1 MYRKVKV
8 FIYMKF
14 FEVVSKIFPIVD
26 NDIVNTIAFFVVLII
41 GIVLILFGV
50 KKASPETKASALWK
64 VRIIVFLIF
73 MAIAIGF
80 AQIIYWVGLYG
91 RWWGLLAGLGF
102 MALVVAAIIIFFV
115 VVKKKQKQKEETKE
129 NS

>member
-1 MYRKVKV
+1 
-8 FIYMKF
+8 MKF

-50 KKASPETKASALWK
+50 KKANPKTKASALWK
-64 VRIIVFLIF
+64 VRIIIFLIF

-115 VVKKKQKQKEETKE
+115 VAKKKQKQKEETKE